1 MRPSESTDS
10 EQTQVEI
17 KNKGVQLEDL
27 CFQKQRAK
35 EKAKRKKRK
44 KGGRGQR
51 EKKEKKCSNGTGGHQ
66 TDRPA
71 CQRHLSSIPS
81 VFTSASGELQLSVN
95 VSISIHVS
103 SEAVPVEQC

>member
-35 EKAKRKKRK
+35 EKR
-44 KGGRGQR
+44 GGGDR
-51 EKKEKKCSNGTGGHQ
+51 EKKKEKKCSNGTGGHQ

-103 SEAVPVEQC
+103 SEVVPVEQC

>member
-35 EKAKRKKRK
+35 EKAKEKTERKNRK
-44 KGGRGQR
+44 I
-51 EKKEKKCSNGTGGHQ
+51 SNGTGGHQ

-103 SEAVPVEQC
+103 SEAVPVEQF